1 MPKPKTGFSACA
13 ASQTRQVS
21 SIATEKSPVESREHQ
36 DNANI
41 HCQSFPEVVSK
52 KREIHTD
59 YDGYHHHH
67 VNHYSYLSARFS
79 HAGADS
85 SVLQTFG
92 DPAPRGKLKI
102 PWEISREGSSLS
114 VRTKIFSVVLDQ
126 LYSGP
131 KSTNHKSLR
140 CWPPNQSLAA
150 DCLL

>member
-1 MPKPKTGFSACA
+1 M
-13 ASQTRQVS
+13 S

-67 VNHYSYLSARFS
+67 VNHYSYLSARFR

-85 SVLQTFG
+85 SALQTFG

-114 VRTKIFSVVLDQ
+114 VRTKIFSVRSRPTLFRPEV
-126 LYSGP
+126 
-131 KSTNHKSLR
+131 H
-140 CWPPNQSLAA
+140 QSEKFAMLAA
-150 DCLL
+150 KSIIGC

>member
-41 HCQSFPEVVSK
+41 HCQPFPEVVSK
-52 KREIHTD
+52 ESEIHTD

-67 VNHYSYLSARFS
+67 VNHYSYLSARFR

-85 SVLQTFG
+85 SALQTFG

-114 VRTKIFSVVLDQ
+114 VRTKIFSVRSRPTLFRPEV
-126 LYSGP
+126 
-131 KSTNHKSLR
+131 H
-140 CWPPNQSLAA
+140 QSEKFAMLAA
-150 DCLL
+150 KSIIGC

>member
-1 MPKPKTGFSACA
+1 
-13 ASQTRQVS
+13 VS

-41 HCQSFPEVVSK
+41 HCQPFPEVVSK
-52 KREIHTD
+52 EREIHTD

-67 VNHYSYLSARFS
+67 VNHYSYLSARFR

-85 SVLQTFG
+85 SALQTFG

-114 VRTKIFSVVLDQ
+114 VRTKIFSVRSRPTLFRPEVHQ
-126 LYSGP
+126 SEKFAMRAA
-131 KSTNHKSLR
+131 KSIFG
-140 CWPPNQSLAA
+140 C
-150 DCLL
+150 

>member
-1 MPKPKTGFSACA
+1 
-13 ASQTRQVS
+13 VS

-41 HCQSFPEVVSK
+41 HCQPFPEVVSK
-52 KREIHTD
+52 EREIHTD

-67 VNHYSYLSARFS
+67 VNHYSYLSARFR

-85 SVLQTFG
+85 SALQTFG

-114 VRTKIFSVVLDQ
+114 VRTKIFSVRSRPTLFRPEV
-126 LYSGP
+126 
-131 KSTNHKSLR
+131 H
-140 CWPPNQSLAA
+140 QSEKFAMLAA
-150 DCLL
+150 KSIIGC

>member
-1 MPKPKTGFSACA
+1 M
-13 ASQTRQVS
+13 S

-41 HCQSFPEVVSK
+41 HCQPFPEVVSK
-52 KREIHTD
+52 ESEIHTD

-114 VRTKIFSVVLDQ
+114 VRTKIFSVRSRPTLFRPEV
-126 LYSGP
+126 
-131 KSTNHKSLR
+131 H
-140 CWPPNQSLAA
+140 QSEKFAMLAA
-150 DCLL
+150 KSIIGC

>member
-1 MPKPKTGFSACA
+1 MRPAGPLHRRHVK
-13 ASQTRQVS
+13 VS

-36 DNANI
+36 DKP
-41 HCQSFPEVVSK
+41 FPEVVSK
-52 KREIHTD
+52 EREIHTD

-67 VNHYSYLSARFS
+67 VNHYSCLSARFS

-92 DPAPRGKLKI
+92 DPAPRGENLK
-102 PWEISREGSSLS
+102 SLGRFPVRVRVSPS
-114 VRTKIFSVVLDQ
+114 VPKFFLFVLGQ
-126 LYSGP
+126 LYSSL
-131 KSTNHKSLR
+131 KSTSQKSLR

>member
-1 MPKPKTGFSACA
+1 
-13 ASQTRQVS
+13 S

-41 HCQSFPEVVSK
+41 HCQPFPEVVSK
-52 KREIHTD
+52 EREIHTD

-114 VRTKIFSVVLDQ
+114 VRTKIFSVRSRPTLFRPEV
-126 LYSGP
+126 
-131 KSTNHKSLR
+131 H
-140 CWPPNQSLAA
+140 QSEKFAMLAA
-150 DCLL
+150 KSIIGC

>member
-1 MPKPKTGFSACA
+1 M
-13 ASQTRQVS
+13 S

-41 HCQSFPEVVSK
+41 HCQPFPEVVSK
-52 KREIHTD
+52 EREIHTD

-67 VNHYSYLSARFS
+67 VNHYSYLSARFR

-85 SVLQTFG
+85 SALQTFG

-114 VRTKIFSVVLDQ
+114 VRTKIFSVRSRPTLFRPEV
-126 LYSGP
+126 
-131 KSTNHKSLR
+131 H
-140 CWPPNQSLAA
+140 QSEKFAMLAA
-150 DCLL
+150 KSIIGC

>member
-1 MPKPKTGFSACA
+1 
-13 ASQTRQVS
+13 VS

-41 HCQSFPEVVSK
+41 HCQPFPEVVSK
-52 KREIHTD
+52 ESEIHTD

-67 VNHYSYLSARFS
+67 VNHYSYLSARFR

-114 VRTKIFSVVLDQ
+114 VRTKIFSVRSRPTLFRPEV
-126 LYSGP
+126 
-131 KSTNHKSLR
+131 H
-140 CWPPNQSLAA
+140 QSEKFAMLAA
-150 DCLL
+150 KSIIGC

>member
-1 MPKPKTGFSACA
+1 
-13 ASQTRQVS
+13 VS

-41 HCQSFPEVVSK
+41 HCQPFPEVVSK
-52 KREIHTD
+52 ESEIHTD

-67 VNHYSYLSARFS
+67 VNHYSNLSARFR

-85 SVLQTFG
+85 SALQTFG

-114 VRTKIFSVVLDQ
+114 VRTKIFSVRSRPTLFRPEV
-126 LYSGP
+126 
-131 KSTNHKSLR
+131 H
-140 CWPPNQSLAA
+140 QSEKFAMLAA
-150 DCLL
+150 KSIIGC

>member
-1 MPKPKTGFSACA
+1 MPKSRIQRDAPRWPPT
-13 ASQTRQVS
+13 SQTRQVS

-36 DNANI
+36 DKP
-41 HCQSFPEVVSK
+41 FPEVVSK
-52 KREIHTD
+52 EREIHTD

-114 VRTKIFSVVLDQ
+114 VRTKIFSVRSRPTLFQPEV
-126 LYSGP
+126 
-131 KSTNHKSLR
+131 H
-140 CWPPNQSLAA
+140 
-150 DCLL
+150 

>member
-1 MPKPKTGFSACA
+1 LPKPKTGFSACA

-52 KREIHTD
+52 EREIHTD

-67 VNHYSYLSARFS
+67 VNHYSCLSARFS

-92 DPAPRGKLKI
+92 DPAPRGENLK
-102 PWEISREGSSLS
+102 SLGRFP
-114 VRTKIFSVVLDQ
+114 VRVRVSP
-126 LYSGP
+126 SAP
-131 KSTNHKSLR
+131 KFFLSFSTNFI
-140 CWPPNQSLAA
+140 PA
-150 DCLL
+150 

>member
-1 MPKPKTGFSACA
+1 M
-13 ASQTRQVS
+13 S

-41 HCQSFPEVVSK
+41 HCQPFPEVVSK
-52 KREIHTD
+52 ESEIHTD

-67 VNHYSYLSARFS
+67 VNHYSYLSARFR

-85 SVLQTFG
+85 SALQTFG

-114 VRTKIFSVVLDQ
+114 VRTKIFSVRSRPTLFRPEV
-126 LYSGP
+126 
-131 KSTNHKSLR
+131 H
-140 CWPPNQSLAA
+140 QSEKFAMLAA
-150 DCLL
+150 KSIIGC

>member
-1 MPKPKTGFSACA
+1 M
-13 ASQTRQVS
+13 S

-41 HCQSFPEVVSK
+41 HCQPFPEVVSK
-52 KREIHTD
+52 ESEIHTD

-85 SVLQTFG
+85 SALQTFG

-114 VRTKIFSVVLDQ
+114 VRTKIFSVRSRPTLFRPEV
-126 LYSGP
+126 
-131 KSTNHKSLR
+131 H
-140 CWPPNQSLAA
+140 QSEKFAMLAA
-150 DCLL
+150 KSIIGC

>member
-1 MPKPKTGFSACA
+1 M
-13 ASQTRQVS
+13 S

-52 KREIHTD
+52 EREIHTD

-67 VNHYSYLSARFS
+67 VNHYSYLSARFR

-85 SVLQTFG
+85 SALQTFG

-114 VRTKIFSVVLDQ
+114 VRTKIFSVRSRPTLFRPEV
-126 LYSGP
+126 
-131 KSTNHKSLR
+131 H
-140 CWPPNQSLAA
+140 QSEKFAMLAA
-150 DCLL
+150 KSIIGC

>member
-1 MPKPKTGFSACA
+1 M
-13 ASQTRQVS
+13 S

-114 VRTKIFSVVLDQ
+114 VRTKIFSVRSRPTLFRPEV
-126 LYSGP
+126 
-131 KSTNHKSLR
+131 H
-140 CWPPNQSLAA
+140 QSEKFAMLAA
-150 DCLL
+150 KSIIGC